1 VELRQ
6 GVDPA
11 DVADL
16 AQDLGVADDRFCVL
30 DGERLTLDGDSVSVE
45 GVTQGDWIGRWVSRV
60 SDVEAGRLT
69 GYVRST
75 AAVV

>member
-1 VELRQ
+1 MGKTLLLKVL
-6 GVDPA
+6 
-11 DVADL
+11 L
-16 AQDLGVADDRFCVL
+16 A
-30 DGERLTLDGDSVSVE
+30 S
-45 GVTQGDWIGRWVSRV
+45 DWLGRWVGRV